1 MCEEALQIKGRGRMR
16 TSPGLFLTSSLF
28 RINCLAGVHAQGV
41 CVGRGLAHF
50 VRKEDGSKLGVSR
63 L

>member
-1 MCEEALQIKGRGRMR
+1 MCEEALQMKGRGRMR

-28 RINCLAGVHAQGV
+28 RTNCLAGVHAQGV
-41 CVGRGLAHF
+41 CGEGLAHF